1 MHKQQ
6 GNMKNFDATIYLQNF
21 QAHGLQIDLRG
32 LDKIELLKTN
42 RSTTGWAMKV
52 GPGVTWDKV
61 TIKALNA

>member
-1 MHKQQ
+1 M
-6 GNMKNFDATIYLQNF
+6 
-21 QAHGLQIDLRG
+21 RG

-61 TIKALNA
+61 TIKALNTQILNIHLISKAFN